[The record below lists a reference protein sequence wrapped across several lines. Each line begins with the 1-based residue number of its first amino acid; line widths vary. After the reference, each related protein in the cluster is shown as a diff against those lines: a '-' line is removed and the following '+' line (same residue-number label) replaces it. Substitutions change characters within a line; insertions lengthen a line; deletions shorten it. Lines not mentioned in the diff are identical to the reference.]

1 MQTVVRTR
9 DIPIATSVPLFF
21 QLLGCSIQVAIAQA
35 VLLAKLIP
43 QIQSIAPSLTERQI
57 IEAGATGLKFLV
69 TAEQLPAVLKAYA
82 KSVDIVFLVSAAMTA
97 LAVLA
102 ALPIEWRSVKKDKG
116 KTKNTVAVA

>member
-1 MQTVVRTR
+1 VQTVVRTR

-43 QIQSIAPSLTERQI
+43 QIQLIAPSLTERQI
-57 IEAGATGLKFLV
+57 IQAGATGLKLLV
-69 TAEQLPAVLKAYA
+69 TTEQLPAVLKAYA
-82 KSVDIVFLVSAAMTA
+82 KSVDMVFLVSTGMTA

-102 ALPIEWRSVKKDKG
+102 ALPIEWKSVKVKD
-116 KTKNTVAVA
+116 KTKNTVSVA